1 MKMKNEVNKA
11 IKGLKSFHRELFDEE
26 ETRFGLER
34 LLEKQENTE
43 EFVYSGVELELKD
56 WKIYVWFKGPNH
68 KKIGL
73 IFKEGAF
80 KKLVDIFEGVRH

>member
-1 MKMKNEVNKA
+1 MKNEVNKA

-43 EFVYSGVELELKD
+43 E
-56 WKIYVWFKGPNH
+56 
-68 KKIGL
+68 
-73 IFKEGAF
+73 
-80 KKLVDIFEGVRH
+80 